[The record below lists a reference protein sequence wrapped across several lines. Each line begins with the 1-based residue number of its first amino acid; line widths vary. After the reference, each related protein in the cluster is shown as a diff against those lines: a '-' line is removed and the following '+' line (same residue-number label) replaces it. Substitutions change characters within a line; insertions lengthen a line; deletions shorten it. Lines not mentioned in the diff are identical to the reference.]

1 VIPRQSKVAALT
13 AGLVLV
19 MTAIAVAAVTVN
31 PLIAFTS
38 VFVLIGAANLAL
50 AVWSTSI
57 AIRRGAESMAAALG
71 LPTR

>member
-1 VIPRQSKVAALT
+1 
-13 AGLVLV
+13 